1 MIKPEQIKLEQEA
14 DGGSPPLQ
22 SAGSKRG
29 QDSFDGPASKRAHV
43 EGDDN
48 EVAMKIL
55 IPSAAAGA
63 IIGKGGEAL
72 RNLKIDH
79 HCRIKMS
86 ERSETYPGTS
96 ERICLVKGSVRNVLG
111 AIEVILKKIN
121 EKCDVSSTDAFGHK
135 GVSRGNEVLMRSS
148 FVDSGSTL
156 QVILYSTVW

>member
-1 MIKPEQIKLEQEA
+1 MIKPEQIKLEQEV
-14 DGGSPPLQ
+14 DGSSLPLQ
-22 SAGSKRG
+22 SAGTKRG

-55 IPSAAAGA
+55 IPSAAVGA

-72 RNLKIDH
+72 RTLKIDH
-79 HCRIKMS
+79 HCRIQMS

-111 AIEVILKKIN
+111 AIEVLLKKTS
-121 EKCDVSSTDAFGHK
+121 EKCDGSTTDAFGHK
-135 GVSRGNEVLMRSS
+135 GVCPSS
-148 FVDSGSTL
+148 TIFSLIFAHLASTRPA
-156 QVILYSTVW
+156 